1 MVYEFL
7 GLLVES
13 YGTWLLLQRLVDA
26 SKDSDIPINNRN
38 TLELAQIA
46 TVDKRMWKDSFS
58 QIRKFEY
65 SIRIRTLCFSQ
76 YSNLESSFVA
86 IRSLLVY
93 IPTAKMIVNIWKVTS
108 RGNFPGSIHN
118 EAELT
123 LLFVPAR
130 NTARA
135 RQKGWGPW
143 SKYSEFAYMEKFHT
157 VVSTLQRQ
165 TFMSRF
171 NGSMGG
177 SPVIGCTGSEVLRH
191 TRE

>member
-108 RGNFPGSIHN
+108 RGNFPGSPELKIKGVRCGIKSDPYKLFIN
-118 EAELT
+118 LT
-123 LLFVPAR
+123 LLGHVTE
-130 NTARA
+130 N
-135 RQKGWGPW
+135 
-143 SKYSEFAYMEKFHT
+143 
-157 VVSTLQRQ
+157 
-165 TFMSRF
+165 F
-171 NGSMGG
+171 NF
-177 SPVIGCTGSEVLRH
+177 
-191 TRE
+191 